1 MTIENHCG
9 SDGAPPS
16 LRLHFQAFHGAL
28 SEPKTHRQGH
38 ASGLSGSAGSWNVS
52 LQMNQLDHQ
61 TFIIPNWTT
70 APYTCLIPCE
80 TIQKKSSIWCHQ
92 GYHISTWLRIWHAT
106 LSQFFFDVRLLTN
119 TAGDAGDC
127 LHAGGCWKCTKL
139 QKACIQKMNN
149 ILVMITDTHESK
161 RVGYIQPAFCSSA
174 ALSVLP
180 LQGRPPHHENRWCF
194 LELKRLW
201 DFRIIL
207 NNCDLF
213 LGIANLLIHPADPA
227 FGLFCPRLDVDTL
240 SGFAF
245 AFAFGFLPVSL
256 DDTVE
261 APSGL
266 TTAVLEEE
274 AGDRPGLFE
283 RDLWSQLDRT

>member
-1 MTIENHCG
+1 MVR
-9 SDGAPPS
+9 
-16 LRLHFQAFHGAL
+16 LRLWGCIFKRFTVHFQSRRRIVKVMHQGCQEVLVPGMSVCRWTNWITKLLSFPTEPRLHILVWFHVKL
-28 SEPKTHRQGH
+28 SR
-38 ASGLSGSAGSWNVS
+38 
-52 LQMNQLDHQ
+52 
-61 TFIIPNWTT
+61 
-70 APYTCLIPCE
+70 
-80 TIQKKSSIWCHQ
+80 KKSSIWCHQ

-149 ILVMITDTHESK
+149 ILVMITDTHELK
-161 RVGYIQPAFCSSA
+161 RVGYIRPAFCSSA

-240 SGFAF
+240 PGFAF

-266 TTAVLEEE
+266 TKTVLEEE

-283 RDLWSQLDRT
+283 RDLWSHLDRT

>member
-1 MTIENHCG
+1 
-9 SDGAPPS
+9 
-16 LRLHFQAFHGAL
+16 
-28 SEPKTHRQGH
+28 
-38 ASGLSGSAGSWNVS
+38 
-52 LQMNQLDHQ
+52 
-61 TFIIPNWTT
+61 
-70 APYTCLIPCE
+70 
-80 TIQKKSSIWCHQ
+80 
-92 GYHISTWLRIWHAT
+92 
-106 LSQFFFDVRLLTN
+106 
-119 TAGDAGDC
+119 
-127 LHAGGCWKCTKL
+127 
-139 QKACIQKMNN
+139 MNN

-161 RVGYIQPAFCSSA
+161 RVGYIRPAFCSSA

-240 SGFAF
+240 LGFAF

-274 AGDRPGLFE
+274 AGDCPGLFE
-283 RDLWSQLDRT
+283 RDL